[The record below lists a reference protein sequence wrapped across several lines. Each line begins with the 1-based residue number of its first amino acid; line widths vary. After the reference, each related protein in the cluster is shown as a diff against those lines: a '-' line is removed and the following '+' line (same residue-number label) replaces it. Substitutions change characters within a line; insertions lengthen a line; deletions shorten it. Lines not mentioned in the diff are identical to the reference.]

1 MKQSSK
7 NNQPDKLTI
16 EEVETF
22 ITHNAHT
29 FGATK
34 AVQLAKQ
41 LAEAMAMENCG
52 TCGDRHEDA
61 APLACATGDGV

>member
-41 LAEAMAMENCG
+41 LAEAMAMVQYLW
-52 TCGDRHEDA
+52 HEKQQEVFEGMDSI
-61 APLACATGDGV
+61 